1 MSYYAC
7 NKINYSIAFSIFLRY
22 THHKASVYNLFSNN
36 LKINGGRTDS
46 LCFSRNFFKSK
57 EQRDSGSFRP
67 FVKITLRQ
75 REGIIIGKK
84 DMGTKNL
91 MNYPDVFA
99 DIGNVNLFSGKVVL
113 QPEEL
118 EPLPT
123 DLIGKAGREEGIYKV
138 AAGR

>member
-22 THHKASVYNLFSNN
+22 THNKASVYNLFSNN

-99 DIGNVNLFSGKVVL
+99 DIVNVNLFSVS
-113 QPEEL
+113 
-118 EPLPT
+118 
-123 DLIGKAGREEGIYKV
+123 A
-138 AAGR
+138 